1 MHGSRYIELGTILI
15 LGWVVVW
22 LTFPFEQH
30 YDETLRAYSREP
42 LVRILLGSTLVLLA
56 DISVPVALLAFLII
70 FFLIADVHL
79 VSTIK
84 F

>member
-15 LGWVVVW
+15 LGWIVVW

-30 YDETLRAYSREP
+30 YDETLRSYARDP
-42 LVRILLGSTLVLLA
+42 FFRIFLGSLLVILA
-56 DISVPVALLAFLII
+56 GLSVPVALLAFLII

-79 VSTIK
+79 ISTIK